1 MTISDKPAAG
11 EPDTDKGRWW
21 SRLGSKL
28 EKTRDNL
35 SRGLGDLLLGKRE
48 IDPTLLED
56 LETLLLSADVGVD
69 VTEEILE
76 QLSERIKRR
85 ELDDSRAV
93 YRALRG
99 LLIDI
104 VRPRGQPL
112 VIDTGRRPF
121 VLMVVGVNGSG
132 KTTTIGKLA
141 IKLKRDGHQV
151 ALAAGDT
158 FRAAAIEQLQGWGER
173 ADVPV
178 VSQGPGADAAA
189 VAHDAVRSAQS
200 RAQDVLIV
208 DTAGRLHTQTGLMDE
223 LKKIKRVLAKADA
236 SAPHEV
242 LLVLDAG
249 NGQNALVQFERF
261 HEAVGVTGICLTKL
275 DGTAK
280 GGIVFALAKKAQR
293 PIRFVGVGEGL
304 DDLRVFDA
312 HDFVNALVPPQ

>member
-1 MTISDKPAAG
+1 MTISDNPASS
-11 EPDTDKGRWW
+11 ERNKKGGWL
-21 SRLGSKL
+21 SRLSNKL

-69 VTEEILE
+69 VTQELLE
-76 QLSERIKRR
+76 QLGERIKRR

-93 YRALRG
+93 YRALRA
-99 LLIDI
+99 LLIEI
-104 VRPRGQPL
+104 VQPRGEPL
-112 VIDTGRRPF
+112 VIDASHKPF
-121 VLMVVGVNGSG
+121 ILMVVGVNGSG

-141 IKLKRDGHQV
+141 IRLKREGQQV

-158 FRAAAIEQLQGWGER
+158 FRAAAIEQLEGWGR
-173 ADVPV
+173 RGDVPV
-178 VSQGPGADAAA
+178 ISQGPGADAAA

-200 RAQDVLIV
+200 RDQDILIV

-223 LKKIKRVLAKADA
+223 LKKIKRVLSKVDP

-249 NGQNALVQFERF
+249 NGQNAIVQFERF
-261 HEAVGVTGICLTKL
+261 NEAVGVTGICLTKL

-280 GGIVFALAKKAQR
+280 GGILFALAKKAQR
-293 PIRFVGVGEGL
+293 PIRFVGVGEGV

-312 HDFVNALVPPQ
+312 QEFVDALMPPQ